1 MISTDLHQL
10 SVNGPTFDLPTT
22 LSKFLHLGM
31 SLAEV
36 IEAATVRPAQV
47 LGLEREVGTLQ
58 PASRAD
64 VALFKLYEGSFPL
77 QDIHGNVRDVGG
89 CSGTRVTIVG
99 GREFERLP
107 PPPRAP
113 WTLEPIW
120 PDVQIPFTEKQ
131 RELHEQGRTPDA
143 MAAAAGEPR
152 TSGWDV
158 SAYDD
163 GRSPTCSTCSGRVAL
178 VTGAAQGFGFACA
191 RRLAEAGAAVLLTD
205 RRADRVEAAAGRL
218 AEYAERIAWAVGD
231 VSARDEVD
239 ALVATAVERFGRLD
253 VLVNN
258 AAAYNNVRIDEM
270 PLDTFAN
277 VLDVNVNGAFWCA
290 RQAARRMIEQGDG
303 GAIVNVTSIDAL
315 HPTSKGMSHYTTS
328 KHALWGLTKCLALE
342 LGPQGSART
351 RSPQARR

>member
-1 MISTDLHQL
+1 MT
-10 SVNGPTFDLPTT
+10 
-22 LSKFLHLGM
+22 
-31 SLAEV
+31 
-36 IEAATVRPAQV
+36 
-47 LGLEREVGTLQ
+47 
-58 PASRAD
+58 AS
-64 VALFKLYEGSFPL
+64 G
-77 QDIHGNVRDVGG
+77 
-89 CSGTRVTIVG
+89 
-99 GREFERLP
+99 
-107 PPPRAP
+107 
-113 WTLEPIW
+113 
-120 PDVQIPFTEKQ
+120 
-131 RELHEQGRTPDA
+131 
-143 MAAAAGEPR
+143 
-152 TSGWDV
+152 V
-158 SAYDD
+158 SAAYD
-163 GRSPTCSTCSGRVAL
+163 GRSIADLLDLSGRVAL

-218 AEYAERIAWAVGD
+218 SEYADRAAWAVGD

-258 AAAYNNVRIDEM
+258 AAAYNNFRIDEM

-290 RQAARRMIEQGDG
+290 RQAARRMIEQGEG

-342 LGPQGSART
+342 LGPHGIRANAVAPGPSLTEGAIEYIQAGAPEGIDIEAQWATAAGRVPMRRWAEPDEIARAVVFLASDLAAYVNGAQIVVDGGYLLGS
-351 RSPQARR
+351 